1 MDMDTSEPAFSLSA
15 DMLILMDD
23 ALSVLFDG
31 LTPYL
36 TRVNPSEAAKAVAVG
51 AAPIPRQLWLR
62 AV

>member
-1 MDMDTSEPAFSLSA
+1 MDTSEPAFSLSA

-36 TRVNPSEAAKAVAVG
+36 TRVNPSEAAKAVEEWALR
-51 AAPIPRQLWLR
+51 PRRQLWLR